1 MFESKAALFLYCV
14 SPVHMG
20 AGTALGA
27 IDNPIQRERHTGH
40 PCMAGSGIKGAMRHV
55 AETLWDK
62 GTVKKVFGPE
72 TQASEHAGAL
82 SLSDAQIVLF
92 PVRSLRRSYVYAT
105 CPTALARLQRLLTFA
120 GQAQKW
126 SIPNVSGEGCDLAN
140 DELKTNGSLVL
151 EAYEFKPSGDGQ
163 NLKTI
168 AGWIA
173 TNALPNDEA
182 HCYFREKIKSD
193 IVLLADEK
201 FSYFV
206 RNATAVE
213 PHVRINDDS
222 GTADGGGLFYTEN
235 LPPEALLVSLAMASK
250 DRENGDLDAEKVLS
264 TVKTGNDSGN
274 GFDGR
279 LLQVGGDSTTGRGQV
294 MLKFVAGE
302 ADNA

>member
-1 MFESKAALFLYCV
+1 MFESKTVLFLYCV

-120 GQAQKW
+120 AQAQDW
-126 SIPNVSGEGCDLAN
+126 SIPNVAAEACVLAN

-151 EAYEFKPSGDGQ
+151 EAYEFKPSDDGE

-168 AGWIA
+168 AAWIA
-173 TNALPNDEA
+173 TNALPDDQA
-182 HCYFREKIKSD
+182 HRYFREKITSD
-193 IVLLADEK
+193 TVLLADEK

-206 RNATAVE
+206 HNSTVVE
-213 PHVRINDDS
+213 PHVRINDDT

-235 LPPEALLVSLAMASK
+235 LPPETLLVSLAMASK
-250 DRENGDLDAEKVLS
+250 DRENGGLDAQKVLS
-264 TVKTGNDSGN
+264 TVKTGNGNGN

-279 LLQVGGDSTTGRGQV
+279 LLQIGGDSTTGRGQV
-294 MLKFVAGE
+294 ILAFVAGE